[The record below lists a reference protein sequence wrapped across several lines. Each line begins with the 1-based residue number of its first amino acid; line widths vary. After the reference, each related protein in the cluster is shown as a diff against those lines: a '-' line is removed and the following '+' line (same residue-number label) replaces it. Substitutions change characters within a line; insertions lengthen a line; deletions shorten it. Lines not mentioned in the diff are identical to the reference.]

1 MKKGRFYS
9 RTSYME
15 VQDAFNSN
23 SVVRNESGLTWQIA
37 NGILEAECVSADE
50 FTKTEK
56 VSMTELARIFSED
69 VGASVFTVEFEKK
82 DCSLR
87 TLIGYR
93 KALRPYLKYSAV
105 IDLEQ
110 TRDESK
116 DYDTR
121 ERKVYHERIQSL
133 IVNNVKYIRK

>member
-1 MKKGRFYS
+1 
-9 RTSYME
+9 
-15 VQDAFNSN
+15 
-23 SVVRNESGLTWQIA
+23 
-37 NGILEAECVSADE
+37 
-50 FTKTEK
+50 
-56 VSMTELARIFSED
+56 MTELARIFSED

-82 DCSLR
+82 DGSTR

-93 KALRPYLKYSAV
+93 KALRPYLGYSAV

-116 DYDTR
+116 EYDTR